1 MDRLLIVNNV
11 NFFVYIKYMRF
22 KDVSFWCV
30 ILVIIVIMTFHH
42 ILSEGLIEGNT
53 NIDEDLQFEVEI
65 DTPPEIELKNQEIET
80 LRGQI
85 EDLRGEI
92 VFLQDNLNNS
102 ESVIDQIEEEAAM
115 PVQDIPVDV
124 DGSDIVEPEEEEE
137 EIIFPIDGREHV
149 YEITTCGKMGKDP
162 PSNSDC
168 NDKHIQPWFSNP
180 SIYGY
185 DGSKGIHHWYVP
197 KSGSY
202 IIEAGG
208 SSGGTIRDSEE
219 VDVELNPGKGAIVRG
234 IFYLKEGEKYNIII
248 GQKGT
253 SPTHRRSNP
262 WNGGAGAGGG
272 TFVWKDGDISNRPL
286 IIAGGG
292 GGQGVLGHRI
302 SGYGGNGSLSEE
314 GTMGPLSKK
323 HSDIPNPTN
332 VVNNFGKDGEGG
344 GDPID
349 PTKKSKGWKSIV
361 NGESLTGAS
370 NIYESESGFGGGGI
384 MQSHAGG
391 GGGGYSGGGSFR
403 YGYSQSNT
411 MGGGGGGSYFNED
424 GFKREDSET
433 LDYNEGDGYV
443 KIKLIKEYF
452 FVEGN
457 KVRCKDYGGYEPSS
471 SDECIEASKTLGLEW
486 KKGPRKNGWN
496 NGNCQ
501 SDYSKCIWRKED
513 SSKVNTACVNNAD
526 WGRYNADKGLIYN
539 EDCKGLEGYETNG
552 IDNIYKTICVSPIK
566 ALDNILV

>member
-1 MDRLLIVNNV
+1 MAKNGQCYILKLKRGKWYVGYTTKGVERIQDHIDENGAKWTKKYAPVKPIPWSQTPPGKTKATPDNKVDNDEDKLTLKLMKEHGIKNV
-11 NFFVYIKYMRF
+11 RGGSWCMVKMRQ
-22 KDVSFWCV
+22 KTKRE
-30 ILVIIVIMTFHH
+30 L
-42 ILSEGLIEGNT
+42 EGLIEGNT
-53 NIDEDLQFEVEI
+53 NIDDDLQFEVEI
-65 DTPPEIELKNQEIET
+65 DTPPEIELKNQEIDT

-92 VFLQDNLNNS
+92 VFLQDNLSNS
-102 ESVIDQIEEEAAM
+102 ENVIDQIEEEAAM
-115 PVQDIPVDV
+115 PVQEDIPVDV

-137 EIIFPIDGREHV
+137 DIIFPIDGREHV

-197 KSGSY
+197 RSGSY

-219 VDVELNPGKGAIVRG
+219 VDVELNPGKGAVVRG

-302 SGYGGNGSLSEE
+302 SGYGGDGSLSYDSSTGVVTYTGPSAAETRAHFSG
-314 GTMGPLSKK
+314 GTGVGISNGQV
-323 HSDIPNPTN
+323 SIGQSVGTTDD
-332 VVNNFGKDGEGG
+332 VSFG
-344 GDPID
+344 
-349 PTKKSKGWKSIV
+349 TV
-361 NGESLTGAS
+361 TANLTGDVTGTVSSLSNHTTDSLQEAS
-370 NIYESESGFGGGGI
+370 
-384 MQSHAGG
+384 
-391 GGGGYSGGGSFR
+391 
-403 YGYSQSNT
+403 
-411 MGGGGGGSYFNED
+411 
-424 GFKREDSET
+424 
-433 LDYNEGDGYV
+433 EGD
-443 KIKLIKEYF
+443 
-452 FVEGN
+452 EG
-457 KVRCKDYGGYEPSS
+457 SS
-471 SDECIEASKTLGLEW
+471 RI
-486 KKGPRKNGWN
+486 
-496 NGNCQ
+496 CQ
-501 SDYSKCIWRKED
+501 SERSH
-513 SSKVNTACVNNAD
+513 
-526 WGRYNADKGLIYN
+526 G
-539 EDCKGLEGYETNG
+539 
-552 IDNIYKTICVSPIK
+552 
-566 ALDNILV
+566 